1 MKTTKKA
8 YVAPVV
14 DVVTMVPEQ
23 MMVVSGGDPNQM
35 SIKGDGGISGIE
47 NFDPQSNKNVWE
59 DLW

>member
-23 MMVVSGGDPNQM
+23 MMVVSGDPNQM
-35 SIKGDGGISGIE
+35 SIKGDGISGIE
-47 NFDPQSNKNVWE
+47 NFTPQSNKNVWE

>member
-14 DVVTMVPEQ
+14 DMVTMVPEQ
-23 MMVVSGGDPNQM
+23 MMVMSDPNEM
-35 SIKGDGGISGIE
+35 SIKDEGVSGIE
-47 NFDPQSNKNVWE
+47 IFSPQSNKNVWE

>member
-14 DVVTMVPEQ
+14 DIVTMVPEQ
-23 MMVVSGGDPNQM
+23 MMVASDPNQM
-35 SIKGDGGISGIE
+35 SIKGDGISEIE
-47 NFDPQSNKNVWE
+47 NFAPQSNKNVWE